1 MKLTILGS
9 GTCGSQMPGIE
20 NRQPP
25 AFVVQSATQTVM
37 FDCSEGVRFRLEK
50 AGFDYVK
57 INHICISHSHPDH
70 YAFVHFLQSIG
81 CINSW
86 LGPHNERIDLYAP
99 RQITESFNTLWAMY
113 TPDDPKREK
122 RIWPHL
128 EMHSMT
134 NPDKQERRIG
144 EHKLTSY
151 RVYHGF
157 GNVDAC
163 AFRLEADEK
172 VFVYSGDTGECA
184 GIREAAQGADL
195 FLCEA
200 SARIHDVE
208 NPHKYGHLTPKVAGD
223 IALKAGVKHLVFFHY
238 TGLNTDDE
246 MIANCRESG
255 YEGELTI
262 AKDFQVLAF

>member
-1 MKLTILGS
+1 MQLTILGS
-9 GTCGSQMPGIE
+9 GTCGSQMPGVE

-25 AFVVQSATQTVM
+25 AFVVQAQRETIL

-57 INHICISHSHPDH
+57 INHVCISHSHPDH

-99 RQITESFNTLWAMY
+99 QQITDSFNTLWAMY
-113 TPDDPKREK
+113 TPDDPGREK

-128 EMHSMT
+128 ELHSMT
-134 NPDKQERRIG
+134 NPDRQERNIG
-144 EHKLTSY
+144 EHKLKSY
-151 RVYHGF
+151 SVYHGF
-157 GNVDAC
+157 GQVDAC
-163 AFRLEADEK
+163 AFRLEAGGK
-172 VFVYSGDTGECA
+172 TFVYSGDTGECE
-184 GIREAAQGADL
+184 GIRAAAKGADL

-200 SARIHDVE
+200 SARINDVE
-208 NPHKYGHLTPKVAGD
+208 NPYKYGHLTPRVAGD

-238 TGLNTDDE
+238 TGLNTDEE
-246 MIANCRESG
+246 MIADCRESG
-255 YEGELTI
+255 YEGRLTI
-262 AKDFQVLAF
+262 AKDFQKLNF